1 MTHEEFFSWLRSMQD
16 DKRLTQDEVNT
27 ANDMLAIVDAERLKD
42 WLISV
47 NDWKE
52 NTVKTWQMSLS
63 DNGINQIKQFE
74 SFVSKP
80 YLDAV
85 KVWTIGYGNTYYP
98 DGRKV
103 TAKDKPLTE
112 KEAAKLKLDII
123 NKDFAPAINLMLEHE
138 IKSGKISQNMFDAL
152 VSLAY
157 NIGTGAIA
165 KSSVMKHLKNDNK
178 LAAADAFL
186 LWNKANHKV
195 LRGLV
200 NRRNAERKLFLS

>member
-27 ANDMLAIVDAERLKD
+27 ANDVLAIVDAERLKD
-42 WLISV
+42 WLISI

-63 DNGINQIKQFE
+63 DNGINQIKHFE

-85 KVWTIGYGNTYYP
+85 KVWTIGYGNTYYS

-157 NIGTGAIA
+157 NIGTGALAGSSIIRKLKA
-165 KSSVMKHLKNDNK
+165 GDKLGAANAFRLYNKSGGQVLK
-178 LAAADAFL
+178 
-186 LWNKANHKV
+186 
-195 LRGLV
+195 GLV
-200 NRRNAERKLFLS
+200 NRREEERKIFLS